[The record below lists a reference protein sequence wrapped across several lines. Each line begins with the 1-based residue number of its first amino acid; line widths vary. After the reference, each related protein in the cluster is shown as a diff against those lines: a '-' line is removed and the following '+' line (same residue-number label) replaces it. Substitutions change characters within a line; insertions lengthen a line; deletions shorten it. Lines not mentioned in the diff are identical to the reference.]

1 MWCLKK
7 KCSIHVSIETH
18 VIFTLIDTFYN
29 MKYSSTFLDI
39 FTVFRGLLGT
49 EESPTKVLEV
59 RSDNYLSRPIH
70 YRKDSILLYGPKL
83 PPDSKNPRD
92 KYYEIVL
99 HKPFTES
106 LHQMYRSVGHRYFL
120 IFVLTLFKPF

>member
-1 MWCLKK
+1 M
-7 KCSIHVSIETH
+7 
-18 VIFTLIDTFYN
+18 
-29 MKYSSTFLDI
+29 
-39 FTVFRGLLGT
+39 GT
-49 EESPTKVLEV
+49 EESPTRVLEV

-83 PPDSKNPRD
+83 PPDSKNSRD

-106 LHQMYRSVGHRYFL
+106 LHQMYRSVGHRLFL
-120 IFVLTLFKPF
+120 YSSTETVEDLLTYIITILINAAAKVIYCLKMYNVVILLFYICI